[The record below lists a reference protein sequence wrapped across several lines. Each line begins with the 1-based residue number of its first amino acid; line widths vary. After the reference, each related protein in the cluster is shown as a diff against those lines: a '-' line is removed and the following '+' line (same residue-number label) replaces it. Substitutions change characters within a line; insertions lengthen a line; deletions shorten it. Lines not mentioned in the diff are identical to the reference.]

1 MAALAQT
8 PAALEER
15 LSRVRTGRTLARPP
29 IAPEV
34 TPNPHSGTPRRE
46 IGPDLRFP
54 MSLPE
59 NPHRQRSDTRRR
71 SSESKPKRKP
81 KSGPWYWLA
90 VVMCIVAVVGG
101 YFWYTSARILQH
113 PIAIDYGPADPP
125 FPNALGPL
133 VGAEFMTGNSVEL
146 QINGAEFF
154 PSMLE
159 AIRGAKKTITLETYI
174 WTPGKVSED
183 FIFALMDAARA
194 GVKVHVLVDGMGTLK
209 FKDDDRDRLQEAGVE
224 IYKYGRQKW
233 WEVKPNINHRTHRKI
248 LVVDGRIGFTG
259 GMCIDD
265 SWDGDAENEKVW
277 RETQVRV
284 EGPTVRQMQSA
295 FAANWLQTT
304 SRLLLGEDYYPEV
317 APSGSVVAQCYKSGP
332 ADAPEYVRIG
342 YLFAIAAARRTIDI
356 SQAYF
361 VPDDLAVQTLI
372 AARNRGVRVRIIVP
386 AINDSRFGR
395 AVSRSRWAPLLEAG
409 VEIYQYLPAMYHPK
423 TMSVDDTLVTI
434 GSANFDNRSF
444 SINDEVLLNVL
455 DQGIGARHLQMF
467 EADLKRS
474 EQVTPEQHANRPFY
488 IKAADHIAGIFR
500 SQF

>member
-1 MAALAQT
+1 
-8 PAALEER
+8 
-15 LSRVRTGRTLARPP
+15 
-29 IAPEV
+29 
-34 TPNPHSGTPRRE
+34 
-46 IGPDLRFP
+46 

-59 NPHRQRSDTRRR
+59 NTHRQRDDTQPRANP
-71 SSESKPKRKP
+71 SKPKGKR
-81 KSGPWYWLA
+81 KSGPWYWLG
-90 VVMCIVAVVGG
+90 VLLCVAVVLGG
-101 YFWYTSARILQH
+101 YFWYTSARILQEQ
-113 PIAIDYGPADPP
+113 ITIDYGPADPS

-133 VGAEFMTGNSVEL
+133 VGAEFMSGNAVEL
-146 QINGAEFF
+146 QVNGAEFF

-159 AIRGAKKTITLETYI
+159 AIRGAKKTVTLETYI

-224 IYKYGRQKW
+224 IYKYGRQNW

-248 LVVDGRIGFTG
+248 LVADGRIGFTG

-265 SWDGDAENEKVW
+265 SWDGNAENEKVW

-284 EGPTVRQMQSA
+284 EGPVVRQMQA
-295 FAANWLQTT
+295 VFAANWLHTT
-304 SRLLLGEDYYPEV
+304 GGLLLGEDYYPEV
-317 APSGSVVAQCYKSGP
+317 APAGSVTAQCYKSGP
-332 ADAPEYVRIG
+332 SDAPEYVRIG
-342 YLFAIAAARRTIDI
+342 YLFAIAAARKTIDI

-361 VPDDLAVQTLI
+361 VPDNLAVETI
-372 AARNRGVRVRIIVP
+372 VAARKRGVRVRIIVP

-409 VEIYQYLPAMYHPK
+409 VEIHQYLPAMYHPK
-423 TMSVDDTLVTI
+423 TMSVDGTLVTV

-455 DQGIGARHLQMF
+455 DRQIGTRHLEIF

-474 EQVTPEQHANRPFY
+474 EQVTLEQHSNRPFY
-488 IKAADHIAGIFR
+488 IKALDHIAALFR